1 MFIISKKSYNF
12 ATEIE
17 IKSKPYCNVMLKQL
31 QGNRFKRINPEE
43 DSDRFRRESEEDSDK
58 ILEEDSDRFRRE
70 SEEDSDKILEE
81 DSDRF
86 ERKFG

>member
-43 DSDRFRRESEEDSDK
+43 DSDKILEKDSDRFKRESEEDSDK
-58 ILEEDSDRFRRE
+58 ILEKDSDRFKRE
-70 SEEDSDKILEE
+70 LRI
-81 DSDRF
+81 
-86 ERKFG
+86 

>member
-17 IKSKPYCNVMLKQL
+17 IKPKPYCNVMLKQL

-43 DSDRFRRESEEDSDK
+43 DSDK

-70 SEEDSDKILEE
+70 SEKDSDKILEKN
-81 DSDRF
+81 SD
-86 ERKFG
+86 KFNRELRI

>member
-1 MFIISKKSYNF
+1 
-12 ATEIE
+12 
-17 IKSKPYCNVMLKQL
+17 MLKQL

-58 ILEEDSDRFRRE
+58 ILEEDSDRF
-70 SEEDSDKILEE
+70 
-81 DSDRF
+81 